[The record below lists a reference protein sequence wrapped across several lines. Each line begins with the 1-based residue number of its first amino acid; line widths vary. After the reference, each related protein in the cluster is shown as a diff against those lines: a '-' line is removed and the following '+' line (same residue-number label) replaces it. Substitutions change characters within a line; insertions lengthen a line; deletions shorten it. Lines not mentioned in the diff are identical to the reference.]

1 VERRGGHDDDRSDSV
16 RATPARQV
24 LDEALATSPR
34 GGSRR
39 KGVAALAVGVLL
51 ALAGCSG
58 SATSD
63 AADAAAPSTP
73 AAEEGGLR
81 AADVLTFTAPTLDGA
96 DLDASTLEGRAVVL
110 WFWAP
115 WCTICRAEAPDVV
128 RVAQDLE
135 GDVTFLGVPGLGRT
149 ANMHDFVADTGT
161 GGFRHVIDVDGELWR
176 RFGVISQP
184 AFAFVDPDGSVEV
197 FVGSLGE
204 AELAR
209 RAAALAA

>member
-1 VERRGGHDDDRSDSV
+1 VP
-16 RATPARQV
+16 ATPAWQ
-24 LDEALATSPR
+24 LPDEALATSRR
-34 GGSRR
+34 GGARR
-39 KGVAALAVGVLL
+39 SGVAALSVAALLVLT
-51 ALAGCSG
+51 GCSS
-58 SATSD
+58 SATAGRD
-63 AADAAAPSTP
+63 ATDAAAPAAP
-73 AAEEGGLR
+73 APDDGGLR
-81 AADVLTFTAPTLDGA
+81 AADVLAFTAPTLDGA

-161 GGFRHVIDVDGELWR
+161 GGFRHVVDVDGELWR

-184 AFAFVDPDGSVEV
+184 AFAFVAPDGSVEV